1 MSNINSGNNNGV
13 STATHNDRNGSVE
26 TRRTT
31 ETKAATKTTEF
42 LVYIAMVIATIIT
55 AVVVGDGDNEDG
67 IDMFDARQGMEF
79 ITYLTI
85 AYMIARGLAKSG
97 SRERYD
103 A

>member
-1 MSNINSGNNNGV
+1 MANNNSGTNNNA
-13 STATHNDRNGSVE
+13 STATHNNHNGAVE
-26 TRRTT
+26 IRRST

-42 LVYIAMVIATIIT
+42 FAYIAMVIATIIT

>member
-1 MSNINSGNNNGV
+1 MSNNNATASHTGTTTAAQNSAADN
-13 STATHNDRNGSVE
+13 
-26 TRRTT
+26 RRST
-31 ETKAATKTTEF
+31 ETKSATKTTEF
-42 LVYIAMVIATIIT
+42 LAYIAMVIATIIT

-67 IDMFDARQGMEF
+67 IDMFDAHQGMEL

-97 SRERYD
+97 SRERYN

>member
-1 MSNINSGNNNGV
+1 MSNNNSGA
-13 STATHNDRNGSVE
+13 ATSAHNGSVDN
-26 TRRTT
+26 RRST
-31 ETKAATKTTEF
+31 ETKSATKTTEF
-42 LVYIAMVIATIIT
+42 FAYIAMVIATIIT

-67 IDMFDARQGMEF
+67 IDMFDAHQGMEL

-97 SRERYD
+97 SRERYS